1 MQSEEIGQSA
11 PSASHCYAELVHRLR
26 DTWQL
31 RLIAPRRDAIEAA
44 EAIDKLASEI
54 RILIEE
60 VERHGDY
67 DSQFGIGAALDR
79 SRALVDPSR

>member
-1 MQSEEIGQSA
+1 MSSGNGRSSA
-11 PSASHCYAELVHRLR
+11 PPTSHCYAKLVHRLR
-26 DTWQL
+26 DTSQL

-44 EAIDKLASEI
+44 EAIDKLVSEL

-67 DSQFGIGAALDR
+67 DPQFGIGAALDR
-79 SRALVDPSR
+79 AWAIVDPSA